1 MPPATSTFGELIET
15 DYIIIEI
22 IRIRVIRCARRPSL
36 LTPNSSFLT
45 AFKTMLQKNSST
57 HQLVQT
63 CLALDHWH
71 QFRLR
76 LFVEGIFVGI
86 AGGLSISLFRYLLN
100 TSEAIRHFLYTT
112 FLIPAL
118 EQDNVLPLLGY
129 ALLLL
134 IISVALY
141 AMNRYA
147 PMAGGSGIPQVK
159 GVILG
164 LIKMKW
170 FRILWVKIFAGAIGI
185 GAGLSLGRE
194 GPSIQIGAVAG
205 QGFSRLLGRTRMEER
220 YLITSGASA
229 GLAAAFNAPLAGMMF
244 ALEELHRNFS
254 GAVLL
259 PTMTSAITA
268 TIVTRFFFGD
278 STSFTFLHLVP
289 LPAAY
294 LPCIALVAITCGFA
308 GIVFNYGLLH
318 IGWLYR
324 PSIFKNQWMKITF
337 ALTWAGIL
345 GFCLPQVLGGGNT
358 LVDDLAAHAYPLGF
372 LLLLLLGKYSFT
384 LISYGCGSPGG
395 FFLPLLVIGAL
406 IGAVEANL
414 LVAAT
419 WLPTIYT
426 PTIIII
432 GMVALFAASVRSPIT
447 GTLLILEMT
456 GDFNHLMA
464 LALASAL
471 AYITAELLKGQ
482 PIYDA
487 LLQKSLT
494 TNPDTTCE
502 EERNIIEVPVSS
514 GSLLENHTVSD
525 IPHLEQTVLVEIKR
539 QGRVLIPDEHTRFRA
554 GDFLYVLSASKNAKT
569 LKELGERIRE
579 KR

>member
-1 MPPATSTFGELIET
+1 MS
-15 DYIIIEI
+15 
-22 IRIRVIRCARRPSL
+22 
-36 LTPNSSFLT
+36 
-45 AFKTMLQKNSST
+45 SST
-57 HQLVQT
+57 SSEPSSARQLMQT

-76 LFVEGIFVGI
+76 LFIEGIFVGI
-86 AGGLSISLFRYLLN
+86 FGGLSISLFRFLLNESEAFRIFIYHTYLL
-100 TSEAIRHFLYTT
+100 
-112 FLIPAL
+112 PAL
-118 EQDNVLPLLGY
+118 EETHWSVLFGY
-129 ALLLL
+129 AFLLF
-134 IISVALY
+134 IISGLLY
-141 AMNRYA
+141 AMGRYA
-147 PMAGGSGIPQVK
+147 PMASGSGIPQVK

-164 LIKMKW
+164 LLKMQW

-194 GPSIQIGAVAG
+194 GPSIQIGAASG

-259 PTMTSAITA
+259 PTMTSAVTA

-278 STSFTFLHLVP
+278 STSFTFGELLP
-289 LPAAY
+289 LPTTY
-294 LPCIALVAITCGFA
+294 LPCVALVAILCGFC
-308 GIVFNYGLLH
+308 GIFFNYGLLH
-318 IGWLYR
+318 IHWLYR
-324 PSIFKNQWMKITF
+324 PSIFRNQWMKIGF
-337 ALTWAGIL
+337 ALAWAGIL
-345 GFCLPQVLGGGNT
+345 GFLLPEILGGGNK
-358 LVDDLAAHAYPLGF
+358 LVDQLAIHTYPLAF
-372 LLLLLLGKYSFT
+372 LLLLLAGKYLFT
-384 LISYGCGSPGG
+384 LISYGCGTPGG

-406 IGAVEANL
+406 IGATAASL
-414 LVAAT
+414 LVSAG
-419 WLPTIYT
+419 WLPAMYT

-432 GMVALFAASVRSPIT
+432 GMVSLFAASVRSPIT

-464 LALASAL
+464 LALSSAL

-494 TNPDTTCE
+494 ASPDTTCAE
-502 EERNIIEVPVSS
+502 EKNIIEVPVGS
-514 GSLLENHTVSD
+514 GSLLENRAVQD
-525 IPHLEQTVLVEIKR
+525 IPLMEHTVLVEIKR
-539 QGRVLIPDEHTRFRA
+539 QGKTIIPAPDTRLRS
-554 GDFLYVLSASKNAKT
+554 GDFLYILSVSKNAPK
-569 LKELGERIRE
+569 LKQLGEE
-579 KR
+579 KVPRTHVRKMN

>member
-1 MPPATSTFGELIET
+1 MSSSSSSE
-15 DYIIIEI
+15 
-22 IRIRVIRCARRPSL
+22 PSR
-36 LTPNSSFLT
+36 
-45 AFKTMLQKNSST
+45 AK
-57 HQLVQT
+57 QLVQT
-63 CLALDHWH
+63 CLALDRWH

-76 LFVEGIFVGI
+76 LFLEGIFVGI
-86 AGGLSISLFRYLLN
+86 FGGLSISLFRFLLNESESLRLFLYHTYLL
-100 TSEAIRHFLYTT
+100 
-112 FLIPAL
+112 PAL
-118 EQDNVLPLLGY
+118 ERTHWAWLLGY
-129 ALLLL
+129 GLLLL
-134 IISVALY
+134 VISGLLY
-141 AMNRYA
+141 AMGRYA
-147 PMAGGSGIPQVK
+147 PMASGSGIPQVK
-159 GVILG
+159 GVVLG
-164 LIKMKW
+164 LLKMQW

-259 PTMTSAITA
+259 PTMTSAVTA

-278 STSFTFLHLVP
+278 STSFTFGELLP

-294 LPCIALVAITCGFA
+294 LPAVAMVAILCGFC
-308 GIVFNYGLLH
+308 GIFFNYGLLH
-318 IGWLYR
+318 VHWLYR
-324 PSIFKNQWMKITF
+324 PSIFRNQWMKIAF
-337 ALTWAGIL
+337 ALAWAGIL
-345 GFCLPQVLGGGNT
+345 GFLLPDILGGGNK
-358 LVDDLAAHAYPLGF
+358 LVDQLAIHTYSLAF
-372 LLLLLLGKYSFT
+372 LLLLLAGKYIFT
-384 LISYGCGSPGG
+384 LISYGCGTPGG

-406 IGAVEANL
+406 IGATAANL
-414 LVAAT
+414 LVSSG
-419 WLPTIYT
+419 WLPAIYT
-426 PTIIII
+426 PTLIII
-432 GMVALFAASVRSPIT
+432 GMVSLFAASVRSPIT

-494 TNPDTTCE
+494 ASPDNACQE
-502 EERNIIEVPVSS
+502 EKNIIEVPVGS
-514 GSLLENHTVSD
+514 GSLLENRAVQD
-525 IPHLEQTVLVEIKR
+525 IPLMDHAVIVEIKR
-539 QGRVLIPDEHTRFRA
+539 QGQTLIPTPDTRLRA
-554 GDFLYVLSASKNAKT
+554 GDFLYILSASLNAPK
-569 LKELGERIRE
+569 LKQLGEE
-579 KR
+579 KVPKAHVRRRNE

>member
-1 MPPATSTFGELIET
+1 MS
-15 DYIIIEI
+15 
-22 IRIRVIRCARRPSL
+22 
-36 LTPNSSFLT
+36 
-45 AFKTMLQKNSST
+45 SST
-57 HQLVQT
+57 SSTPSSARQLMQT

-76 LFVEGIFVGI
+76 LFLEGIFVGI

-100 TSEAIRHFLYTT
+100 QSETLRIYIYNT
-112 FLIPAL
+112 FLLPAL
-118 EQDNVLPLLGY
+118 PTINWIPLIGY
-129 ALLLL
+129 ALCLLC
-134 IISVALY
+134 ISGLLY
-141 AMNRYA
+141 AMGRYA
-147 PMAGGSGIPQVK
+147 PMASGSGIPQVK

-164 LIKMKW
+164 LMKMQW

-259 PTMTSAITA
+259 PTMTSAVTA

-278 STSFTFLHLVP
+278 DTSFHFGHLLP
-289 LPAAY
+289 LPAVY
-294 LPCIALVAITCGFA
+294 LPCVALVAILCGLA
-308 GIVFNYGLLH
+308 GIFFNYGLLH
-318 IGWLYR
+318 VHWIYR
-324 PSIFKNQWMKITF
+324 PQLFKNQWMKILF
-337 ALTWAGIL
+337 ALAWAGIL
-345 GFCLPQVLGGGNT
+345 GFLLPQILGGGNR
-358 LVDDLAAHAYPLGF
+358 LVDELAVYSYPLSF
-372 LLLLLLGKYSFT
+372 LLLLLAGKFIFT
-384 LISYGCGSPGG
+384 LISYGCGTPGG

-406 IGAVEANL
+406 LGATAASL
-414 LVAAT
+414 LVSAG
-419 WLPTIYT
+419 WLPELYT

-432 GMVALFAASVRSPIT
+432 GMVSLFAASVRSPIT

-494 TNPDTTCE
+494 TKPDKACE
-502 EERNIIEVPVSS
+502 EEKNIIEVPVGS
-514 GSLLENHTVSD
+514 GSSLENHTIQDLPMIQQSV
-525 IPHLEQTVLVEIKR
+525 IVEIKR
-539 QGRVLIPDEHTRFRA
+539 QGKTIIPTPDTRLRA
-554 GDFLYVLSASKNAKT
+554 GDFLYILSLSRNAAK
-569 LKELGERIRE
+569 LKKLGEEQTPKARVTVR
-579 KR
+579 KRF

>member
-1 MPPATSTFGELIET
+1 MS
-15 DYIIIEI
+15 
-22 IRIRVIRCARRPSL
+22 
-36 LTPNSSFLT
+36 
-45 AFKTMLQKNSST
+45 SST
-57 HQLVQT
+57 SSKSSSARQLMQT

-76 LFVEGIFVGI
+76 LFLEGIFVGI

-100 TSEAIRHFLYTT
+100 ESETLRLYIYDT
-112 FLIPAL
+112 FLLPAL
-118 EQDNVLPLLGY
+118 QKVDWLPLLGY
-129 ALLLL
+129 ALCLLF
-134 IISVALY
+134 ISGLLY
-141 AMNRYA
+141 AMGRYA
-147 PMAGGSGIPQVK
+147 PMASGSGIPQVK

-164 LIKMKW
+164 LMKMQW
-170 FRILWVKIFAGAIGI
+170 LRILWVKILAGAIGI

-259 PTMTSAITA
+259 PTMTSAVTA

-278 STSFTFLHLVP
+278 DTSFHFGHLVP
-289 LPAAY
+289 LPAVY
-294 LPCIALVAITCGFA
+294 LPCVALVAIFCGLA
-308 GIVFNYGLLH
+308 GIFFNYGLLH
-318 IGWLYR
+318 VHWIYR
-324 PSIFKNQWMKITF
+324 PRIFKNQWMKILF
-337 ALTWAGIL
+337 ALAWAGIL
-345 GFCLPQVLGGGNT
+345 GFLLPQVLGGGNR
-358 LVDDLAAHAYPLGF
+358 LVDALAIYAYPLSF
-372 LLLLLLGKYSFT
+372 LLLLLGGKFIFT
-384 LISYGCGSPGG
+384 LISYGCGTPGG

-406 IGAVEANL
+406 LGATAANL
-414 LVAAT
+414 LVSAGL
-419 WLPTIYT
+419 LPALYT

-432 GMVALFAASVRSPIT
+432 GMVSLFAASVRSPIT

-487 LLQKSLT
+487 LLQKSLIA
-494 TNPDTTCE
+494 NPDKACE
-502 EERNIIEVPVSS
+502 EEKNIIEVPVGS
-514 GSLLENHTVSD
+514 GSLLENHTIQD
-525 IPHLEQTVLVEIKR
+525 IPMIQQSVIVEIKR
-539 QGRVLIPDEHTRFRA
+539 QGKTMIPTPDTRLRA
-554 GDFLYVLSASKNAKT
+554 GDFLYILSLSRNAAS
-569 LKELGERIRE
+569 LKKLGEE
-579 KR
+579 QTPKAHVKLKS